1 MGEHRLAVLIFTNE
15 GFRQVDGG
23 VARVVQDIL
32 DLRAEAA
39 PIAHAK
45 GARVR
50 WHVAERASSAGY
62 EGDRWANSGY
72 DSDRWAHAEQRWL
85 RDGDVR
91 YHRMADPRAHLWE
104 MDHFE
109 HCVALGAAGGQVMLS
124 VAEEADSVLVIS
136 GMSMFAMAA
145 RFVVRAADQFQIP
158 ATYVHLTHNPVL
170 NAGGDA
176 ELPETYADSV
186 LGHLARHDERVT
198 IGWESEWMRD
208 QYQQVYGIP
217 DHKTLFAY
225 NGIPLD
231 APKFDRIDPA
241 EVEAI
246 LRSLGVPLDRDL
258 VISWGRGIREKGF
271 ELFLDAAKE
280 VPEVFPVVLNRRS
293 YPALQEHHRS
303 LGSPGLLLSG
313 QDDRVLAAFCQWP
326 RTLAAAF
333 LSERESASTTGN
345 EATLMNGGAGLVVV
359 GVPAGVYPEL
369 IDDGVDGVMADERTA
384 GAVAEALRS
393 VVAMRPAERVRMSAA
408 ALERTRRTRDY
419 RTNWLRSFTEMV
431 DRHFTVIGRPAEP
444 RA

>member
-1 MGEHRLAVLIFTNE
+1 MGDHRLAVLIFTNE

-23 VARVVQDIL
+23 VARVVHDVL
-32 DLRAEAA
+32 DLRSEAVQ
-39 PIAHAK
+39 IAQAR
-45 GARVR
+45 GATVR
-50 WHVAERASSAGY
+50 WHIAERAS
-62 EGDRWANSGY
+62 NSGY
-72 DSDRWAHAEQRWL
+72 DPVRWAYAEQRWL

-91 YHRMADPRAHLWE
+91 YHRMADPRAHPWE

-109 HCVALGAAGGQVMLS
+109 HCVAMGAAGGQVMLS
-124 VAEEADSVLVIS
+124 VAEDADSVLVIS

-145 RFVVRAADQFQIP
+145 RFVIRAADQFQIP

-186 LGHLARHDERVT
+186 MGHLARHDERVT

-217 DHKTLFAY
+217 DGKTLFAY
-225 NGIPLD
+225 NGIRQD
-231 APKFDRIDPA
+231 SPKFDRIPPD

-258 VISWGRGIREKGF
+258 MISWGRGVREKGF
-271 ELFLDAAKE
+271 ELFLDAAAQEKG
-280 VPEVFPVVLNRRS
+280 VLPVVLNPRPN
-293 YPALQEHHRS
+293 PALEEYNRS

-326 RTLAAAF
+326 RTLAAVF
-333 LSERESASTTGN
+333 LSERESASITGN
-345 EATLMNGGAGLVVV
+345 EATLMNGGTGLVVV

-369 IDDGVDGVMADERTA
+369 IDDGVDGVMAKERTVA
-384 GAVAEALRS
+384 GVAEALRS
-393 VVAMRPAERVRMSAA
+393 VVEMPPAERAAMSVA

-431 DRHFTVIGRPAEP
+431 DRHFTVIGRSAEP

>member
-1 MGEHRLAVLIFTNE
+1 MGDHRLAVLIFTNE

-23 VARVVQDIL
+23 VARVVHDVL
-32 DLRAEAA
+32 DLRSEAVQ
-39 PIAHAK
+39 IARAR
-45 GARVR
+45 GATVR
-50 WHVAERASSAGY
+50 WHIAERAS
-62 EGDRWANSGY
+62 NSGY
-72 DSDRWAHAEQRWL
+72 DPVRWAYAEQRWL

-91 YHRMADPRAHLWE
+91 YHRMADPRAHPWE

-109 HCVALGAAGGQVMLS
+109 HCVAMGAASGQVMLS
-124 VAEEADSVLVIS
+124 VAEDADSVLVIS

-145 RFVVRAADQFQIP
+145 RFVIRAADQFQIP

-186 LGHLARHDERVT
+186 MGHLARHDERVT

-217 DHKTLFAY
+217 DGKTLFAY
-225 NGIPLD
+225 NGIRQD
-231 APKFDRIDPA
+231 SPKFDRIPSD
-241 EVEAI
+241 EVEAN
-246 LRSLGVPLDRDL
+246 LRALGVPLDRDIM
-258 VISWGRGIREKGF
+258 ISWGRGVREKGF
-271 ELFLDAAKE
+271 ELFLDAAAQEKG
-280 VPEVFPVVLNRRS
+280 VLPVVLNPRPN
-293 YPALQEHHRS
+293 PALEEYNRS

-326 RTLAAAF
+326 RTLAAVF
-333 LSERESASTTGN
+333 LSERESASITGN
-345 EATLMNGGAGLVVV
+345 EATLMNGGTGLVVV

-369 IDDGVDGVMADERTA
+369 IDDGVDGVMAKERTVA
-384 GAVAEALRS
+384 GVAEALRS
-393 VVAMRPAERVRMSAA
+393 VVEMPPAERAAMSAA

-431 DRHFTVIGRPAEP
+431 DRHFTVIGRSAEP